1 MSGRLDQSLDTIIDG
16 QKKAKREQ
24 RRRQG
29 KPGRPAGKVT
39 SAPVGGVK
47 KSTRPVKTT
56 LKGAATGPSAPQRD
70 STIVVSGLVSN
81 FPSFVLHWKLT
92 NSSQPHDVNEAQIKV
107 C

>member
-24 RRRQG
+24 HRRQG

-39 SAPVGGVK
+39 SAPIGGVK
-47 KSTRPVKTT
+47 KSTRPAKTA
-56 LKGAATGPSAPQRD
+56 LKGGATGSSAPQRD
-70 STIVVSGLVSN
+70 STIVVSGLVSD
-81 FPSFVLHWKLT
+81 FHFTFEWQSAD
-92 NSSQPHDVNEAQIKV
+92 SSQPHDVNEAQIKV

>member
-47 KSTRPVKTT
+47 KSTRPVKTV

-81 FPSFVLHWKLT
+81 FPSFVLH
-92 NSSQPHDVNEAQIKV
+92 
-107 C
+107 

>member
-47 KSTRPVKTT
+47 KSTRPVKTA
-56 LKGAATGPSAPQRD
+56 LKGAATGSSAPQRD
-70 STIVVSGLVSN
+70 STIVVSGLVSR
-81 FPSFVLHWKLT
+81 FASYFSH
-92 NSSQPHDVNEAQIKV
+92 SSLMYHRSRMT
-107 C
+107 